1 MRMITDPAEYFTKGC
16 GRCARFDTPEC
27 SALLWSPVLAA
38 LRALCLDAGLS
49 EDIRWG
55 IPAYRHTGRNLA
67 LIGAFRDNAM
77 LTFPD
82 AALLDDRE
90 GLLKPAGP
98 TSQGNSTI
106 RFTALDQVTAR
117 APAIR
122 ALLAAAR
129 QAAAEGRVPPRL
141 PTIVELPE
149 DLSAALD
156 ADPALA
162 EAFAALTPGRQ
173 RSFVV
178 VLSTA
183 RTQATRDR
191 RIEAFRPRILAGKGA
206 TEA

>member
-1 MRMITDPAEYFTKGC
+1 MTMISDPAEYFTRGC
-16 GRCARFDTPEC
+16 GRCARFDSPEC
-27 SALLWSPVLAA
+27 SALHWSPVLAA
-38 LRALCLDAGLS
+38 LRALCLEAGLG
-49 EDIRWG
+49 EEVRWG
-55 IPAYRHTGRNLA
+55 IPAYRHAGRNLA
-67 LIGAFRDNAM
+67 LLGAFRDNVI

-82 AALLDDRE
+82 AALLEDPG

-106 RFTALDQVTAR
+106 RFTALDQVTTL

-122 ALLAAAR
+122 VLLAAAR
-129 QAAAEGRVPPRL
+129 QAASEGRVPPRL
-141 PTIVELPE
+141 PTIVDLPE

-156 ADPALA
+156 SDPALA

-183 RTQATRDR
+183 KTQATRNR
-191 RIEAFRPRILAGKGA
+191 RIETFRPRILAGKGA